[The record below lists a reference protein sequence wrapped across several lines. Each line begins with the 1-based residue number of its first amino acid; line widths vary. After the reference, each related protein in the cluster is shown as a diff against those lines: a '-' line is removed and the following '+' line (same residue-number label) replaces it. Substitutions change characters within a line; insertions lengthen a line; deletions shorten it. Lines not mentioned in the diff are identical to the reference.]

1 MTSRPVTSRMG
12 RPRPARH
19 EMPEQ
24 RPHLI
29 LPCETRHREF
39 EAKLLLAAHAA
50 ERGWDVTVGAKKAID
65 QRLARLPRGVYVG
78 KSVTAR
84 VRGLFGILRLLG
96 HTVTTWDEE
105 GLVFA
110 SPEVYHATKVGP
122 GVLDLPVRLFA
133 WGEANAEAWRSH
145 PDYGGT
151 PIAVTGNPRADL
163 LRPELRG
170 YFAPE
175 AEALRARHGD
185 FILINT
191 NFSRLNHFNPG
202 ESRQRHLVEDGGAKI
217 VTEDDPRL
225 GLARHKEALFA
236 AFQEMAPALARRFPD
251 RRLVLRPHPSESP
264 ALWRG
269 LLADCPNA
277 EVVYE
282 GNAAAW
288 LMAAGVMVHN
298 GCTTAV
304 ESFLLDRPAIAYR
317 PVTSDLYDHPL
328 PNSLSL
334 EARDLD
340 GLFARVGEALEG
352 GAEARRE
359 ALAERHAIAQRAIA
373 SIEGARACE
382 RILDAL
388 DDLAQAPARRAP
400 AARLGGTLL
409 AEGNAMLK
417 RIEAR
422 RAGHRNSAAYL
433 AHMFPPA
440 AQSEVH
446 AYLARFAGLLGRFRD
461 LRLADTGESVFRLS
475 AG

>member
-1 MTSRPVTSRMG
+1 
-12 RPRPARH
+12 
-19 EMPEQ
+19 MPER

-29 LPCETRHREF
+29 LPCETRFREF
-39 EAKLLLAAHAA
+39 EAKLLLAAQAA

-84 VRGLFGILRLLG
+84 NRGLFGILRLLG
-96 HTVTTWDEE
+96 HVVTTWDEE
-105 GLVFA
+105 GLVYA
-110 SPEVYHATKVGP
+110 SPQVYHATKIGP
-122 GVLDLPVRLFA
+122 DVLNMPVRLFA
-133 WGEANAEAWRSH
+133 WGEDNAEAWRSY
-145 PDYGGT
+145 PDYAGT

-175 AEALRARHGD
+175 AEVLRARHGE

-202 ESRQRHLVEDGGAKI
+202 ESRQRHLIEDGGARI

-236 AFQEMAPALARRFPD
+236 AFMAMAPALARRFPD
-251 RRLVLRPHPSESP
+251 RKLVLRPHPSESP
-264 ALWRG
+264 AIWHE

-277 EVVYE
+277 EVIYD

-317 PVTSDLYDHPL
+317 PVTSEDYDHPL
-328 PNSLSL
+328 PNALSL

-340 GLFARVGEALEG
+340 SLCAKVGDALEG
-352 GAEARRE
+352 GTAARAA
-359 ALAERHAIAQRAIA
+359 ALAERHGIAVRAVA
-373 SIEGARACE
+373 SIDGASACE
-382 RILDAL
+382 RILDEL
-388 DDLAQAPARRAP
+388 DGLDWARTRSGLG
-400 AARLGGTLL
+400 ARIGGALL
-409 AEGNAMLK
+409 AEGNAVLK
-417 RIEAR
+417 RLEAR
-422 RAGHRNSAAYL
+422 RAGHRNSRAYL
-433 AHMFPPA
+433 AHMFPPV
-440 AQSEVH
+440 AQSDVR
-446 AYLARFAGLLGRFRD
+446 AYLVRFAGLLGRFGD
-461 LRLADTGESVFRLS
+461 LQLTDTGDSVFRLS

>member
-1 MTSRPVTSRMG
+1 
-12 RPRPARH
+12 
-19 EMPEQ
+19 MPER

-29 LPCETRHREF
+29 LPCETRFREF

-50 ERGWDVTVGAKKAID
+50 ERGWEVTVGAKKAID
-65 QRLARLPRGVYVG
+65 RRLARLRRGVYVG

-84 VRGLFGILRLLG
+84 NRGLFGILRLLG
-96 HTVTTWDEE
+96 YTVTTWDEE
-105 GLVFA
+105 GLVYA
-110 SPEVYHATKVGP
+110 SPEVYHATKIGP
-122 GVLDLPVRLFA
+122 GVLELPVRLFA
-133 WGEANAEAWRSH
+133 WGEANAEAWRSY

-163 LRPELRG
+163 LRPEMRG

-175 AEALRARHGD
+175 AEALHARHGD

-202 ESRQRHLVEDGGAKI
+202 ESRQRHLIEDGGGRI
-217 VTEDDPRL
+217 VAEDDPRL
-225 GLARHKEALFA
+225 GLARHKEALFS
-236 AFQEMAPALARRFPD
+236 AFRKMAPALARRFPD
-251 RRLVLRPHPSESP
+251 RKLVLRPHPSESP
-264 ALWRG
+264 AIWRE

-288 LMAAGVMVHN
+288 LMAAAAMVHN

-317 PVTSDLYDHPL
+317 PVTSERYDHPL
-328 PNSLSL
+328 PNALSL

-340 GLFARVGEALEG
+340 GLFARVGEALAG
-352 GAEARRE
+352 GAGAR
-359 ALAERHAIAQRAIA
+359 AAVLADRHAIAQRAVA

-382 RILDAL
+382 RILDVL
-388 DDLAQAPARRAP
+388 DDLAEQPARGS
-400 AARLGGTLL
+400 AAKRLGGTLL
-409 AEGNAMLK
+409 AEGNALLK

-422 RAGHRNSAAYL
+422 RAGHRNSRAYL
-433 AHMFPPA
+433 AHMFPPVA
-440 AQSEVH
+440 RPEAH
-446 AYLARFAGLLGRFRD
+446 ACLTRFAGLLGRFRD
-461 LRLADTGESVFRLS
+461 LRLTDTGDSVFRLC
-475 AG
+475 AD